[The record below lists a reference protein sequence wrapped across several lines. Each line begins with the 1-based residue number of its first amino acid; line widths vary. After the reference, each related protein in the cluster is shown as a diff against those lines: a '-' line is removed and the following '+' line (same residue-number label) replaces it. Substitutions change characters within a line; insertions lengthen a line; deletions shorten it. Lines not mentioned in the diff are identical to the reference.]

1 MRAQTRSKERRQGR
15 DWRQDIYMSRALCR
29 EGSLPHIKV
38 ILSQQKKETQF
49 TEEYYL
55 ANYIYLFGILRDV
68 ISVYLGLEPRL
79 NGFESGTGG
88 ADGITQ
94 IGAGVIGPASA
105 ERNCKSSHLT
115 IKQQGICSRSPPI
128 LQARLATTIAMLYI
142 MRLVLTYVH
151 AISAGAKLAIEECQY
166 QFRSA
171 RWNCSVSPENP
182 ENIFGGVMLVNSR
195 EAAFVYAISAAGV
208 AFSITRACSRGELT
222 DCSCDNRVRARH
234 PNNWQWG
241 GCSEDIH
248 FGEKLSREWSDG
260 AEIPIKEGELSGP
273 KGLAGQLMRKHDSEA
288 GRRAVRSR
296 MQRVCKCHGMS
307 GSCSVRV
314 CWRRLPAF
322 RGAGSALAA
331 LHEGAALVRLVQRG
345 ERRPARLRPA
355 RPDLKRPN
363 KTDLVY
369 LEDSPDYCERNLT
382 LGIPGTRGRI
392 CNRTSLGL
400 DGCRLLC
407 CGRGYQTRVRDVTE
421 KCKCRFVWCCRVQ
434 CELCRH
440 TREEHVCN

>member
-1 MRAQTRSKERRQGR
+1 IERFKRNPDPKAGITRDEARCTTFRAHSYKYFLIPG
-15 DWRQDIYMSRALCR
+15 
-29 EGSLPHIKV
+29 K
-38 ILSQQKKETQF
+38 QKSNQLNVWIF
-49 TEEYYL
+49 TMT
-55 ANYIYLFGILRDV
+55 NRM
-68 ISVYLGLEPRL
+68 LGVEPRIISQA
-79 NGFESGTGG
+79 GHEVGVDVP
-88 ADGITQ
+88 AQ

-105 ERNCKSSHLT
+105 ERNCKNSHLT
-115 IKQQGICSRSPPI
+115 SKQQVICVRSPPV
-128 LQARLATTIAMLYI
+128 LQ
-142 MRLVLTYVH
+142 
-151 AISAGAKLAIEECQY
+151 AISAGARLAIEECQH

-171 RWNCSVSPENP
+171 RWNCTINP
-182 ENIFGGVMLVNSR
+182 ESSDNIFGGVMLVNSR

-208 AFSITRACSRGELT
+208 AYSVTRACSRGELT
-222 DCSCDNRVRARH
+222 DCSCDNRVRTRQH
-234 PNNWQWG
+234 SSNWQWG

-248 FGEKLSREWSDG
+248 FGEKFSREWSEAGEEPVKDG
-260 AEIPIKEGELSGP
+260 AIHGP
-273 KGLAGQLMRKHDSEA
+273 EGLAGLLMRKHDNEA

-322 RGAGSALAA
+322 RVAGTALFQ
-331 LHEGAALVRLVQRG
+331 LHEGAALVRLAQRG
-345 ERRPARLRPA
+345 SRRPARLRPA
-355 RPDLKRPN
+355 RPELKRPN

-421 KCKCRFVWCCRVQ
+421 KCNCRFVWCCDVK